1 MPPRSPLAR
10 VWLPAAIVLAAAAG
24 LVWPAPGLWLA
35 DVRASSYLVPVVMLL
50 VSLRV
55 PGRQLLQAVRHPLA
69 LLGSLLLTFGL
80 FPPLALGWHALLGP
94 PGGEARTALVILA
107 AQPSTLATA
116 AVLTQLAGGN
126 AALAVVCTV
135 ASQLLSVFATPWVL
149 ALYVGH
155 AVPVDAWALSLEL
168 FRAVLAP
175 VLLGQILRPLVLRW
189 VDRRSWALALVA
201 ESIIVSFVLMGFAT
215 TRTELV
221 STPWVAGLVLAT
233 VVAVHATMLAASTAV
248 GLLLRLDGAGRIG
261 FTLAAS
267 QKTVAA
273 GILVWQ
279 TGFPS
284 NPLGPIYVVLHHL
297 LQTVADAILAPLM
310 PRIRLGKRRLF
321 PLT

>member
-1 MPPRSPLAR
+1 MPQRSLLAR
-10 VWLPAAIVLAAAAG
+10 AWLPVAIVMAAAAG
-24 LVWPAPGLWLA
+24 LAWPAPGLWLA
-35 DVRASSYLVPVVMLL
+35 DVRASSWLVPVVMLL

-55 PGRQLLQAVRHPLA
+55 PGRRLLEVVRHPLA
-69 LLGSLLLTFGL
+69 LLGSLALTFGL
-80 FPPLALGWHALLGP
+80 FPPVALGWQALLGP
-94 PGGEARTALVILA
+94 STDEARTALVILA

-135 ASQLLSVFATPWVL
+135 VSQLVSVVATPWIL

-155 AVPVDAWALSLEL
+155 AVPVDAWALTLEL
-168 FRAVLAP
+168 SRSVLAP
-175 VLLGQILRPLVLRW
+175 VLLGQLLRPLVAPW
-189 VDRRSWALALVA
+189 VERRSGVLSVVA
-201 ESIIVSFVLMGFAT
+201 ESVIVSFVLMGFAT
-215 TRTELV
+215 TRAELFA
-221 STPWVAGLVLAT
+221 TPLLAGLVLAT
-233 VVAVHATMLAASTAV
+233 VVAVHATMLAVSAAV

-279 TGFPS
+279 TGFAN
-284 NPLGPIYVVLHHL
+284 NPLGPLYVVLHHL

>member
-1 MPPRSPLAR
+1 MPHRSLLAR
-10 VWLPAAIVLAAAAG
+10 LWLPVAIAVAALAG
-24 LVWPAPGLWLA
+24 LAWPAPGLWLA
-35 DVRASSYLVPVVMLL
+35 DVRSADYLVPVVMLL

-55 PGRQLLQAVRHPLA
+55 PGQRLLEAVRHPLA
-69 LLGSLLLTFGL
+69 LLASLALTFGL
-80 FPPLALGWHALLGP
+80 FPLVALGWQAVLGP
-94 PGGEARTALVILA
+94 TGDEARSALVILA

-135 ASQLLSVFATPWVL
+135 VSQLVSVVATPWVL

-155 AVPVDAWALSLEL
+155 AVPVDAWALSLGL
-168 FRAVLAP
+168 VRAVLAP
-175 VLLGQILRPLVLRW
+175 VLLGQLLRPLVVRW
-189 VDRRSWALALVA
+189 VERRSWALSIVA
-201 ESIIVSFVLMGFAT
+201 ESLIVAFVLMGFAT
-215 TRTELV
+215 TRSALFAA
-221 STPWVAGLVLAT
+221 PWTAVLVLAT
-233 VVAVHATMLAASTAV
+233 VLAVHATMLALSTAA
-248 GLLLRLDGAGRIG
+248 GFLLRLDGAGRIG

-279 TGFPS
+279 TGFAN

-310 PRIRLGKRRLF
+310 PRIRLGKRPLF

>member
-1 MPPRSPLAR
+1 MPQRSLLAR
-10 VWLPAAIVLAAAAG
+10 VWLPVAIVVAAVAG
-24 LVWPAPGLWLA
+24 LAWPAPGQWLA
-35 DVRASSYLVPVVMLL
+35 DVRASTWLVPVVMLL

-55 PGRQLLQAVRHPLA
+55 PGQRLLEAVRHPLA
-69 LLGSLLLTFGL
+69 LLGSLALTFGL
-80 FPPLALGWHALLGP
+80 FPPVALGWQALLGP
-94 PGGEARTALVILA
+94 PGDEARSALLILA

-135 ASQLLSVFATPWVL
+135 ASQLVSVVATPWVL
-149 ALYVGH
+149 ALYAGH
-155 AVPVDAWALSLEL
+155 AVPVDAWALTLDL
-168 FRAVLAP
+168 ARAVLAP
-175 VLLGQILRPLVLRW
+175 VLLGQLLRPLVARW
-189 VDRRSWALALVA
+189 VERRSWVLSVAA
-201 ESIIVSFVLMGFAT
+201 ESVVVSFVLMGFAT
-215 TRTELV
+215 ARAELV
-221 STPWVAGLVLAT
+221 ALPGMAGLVLAT
-233 VVAVHATMLAASTAV
+233 VVAVHVTMLVGSTAV

-279 TGFPS
+279 TGFPG

-297 LQTVADAILAPLM
+297 VQTVGDAILAPLM